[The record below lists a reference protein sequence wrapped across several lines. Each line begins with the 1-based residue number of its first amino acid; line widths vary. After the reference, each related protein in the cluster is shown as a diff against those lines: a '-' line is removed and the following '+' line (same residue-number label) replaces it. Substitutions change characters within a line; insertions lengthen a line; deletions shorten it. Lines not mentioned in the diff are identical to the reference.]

1 MEPTTNLTAEH
12 GARSRLLT
20 ILPGHGFGGRR
31 AGSGRRLGVSVALL
45 ILLVGMVQMAASL
58 LFYHAIDRQTLR
70 EDHARRV
77 AELLVVSDRVHAVA
91 AERATRIMTTQHLEV
106 EHAPRPAIPRSEDSP
121 EIAEIA
127 EHILVWEPSL
137 AGRRLHLAL
146 ESGSNGRGDLV
157 GSMALADG
165 HWLNF
170 RSRDISSVWPIALW
184 ATAMTLL
191 VTLACIGAALL
202 GLRRLTTPLHT
213 LSDAANAIARG
224 EQVPL
229 RESGAADLR
238 EIARSF
244 NDMQARIAGLED
256 DQARSFEAISHD
268 LRTPLS
274 RLKIAS
280 QFVADSDIARL
291 VNSSAEEMETMLMSL
306 QRFLRAEHLEAEPE
320 EVDLAALIG
329 GLAERADGQVAVIGP
344 AQALVTSYREPLT
357 LALDP
362 LIENALHYGTRAEI
376 TLMRAGHGWAIEIAD
391 DGPGIDE
398 AYFGKILDPFFRLD
412 DARARDTA
420 GFGLGI
426 PTAHRL
432 LERFGGALSF
442 SNAPAGGLV
451 VRVIVPLPDETEAR

>member
-1 MEPTTNLTAEH
+1 MPSRPAGPRF
-12 GARSRLLT
+12 GAHRL
-20 ILPGHGFGGRR
+20 
-31 AGSGRRLGVSVALL
+31 AGYATLL
-45 ILLVGMVQMAASL
+45 LLAIGLVQFIASI
-58 LFYHAIDRQTLR
+58 LFYEAIDRQALR
-70 EDHARRV
+70 QDHARRV
-77 AELLVVSDRVHAVA
+77 AEMLVVSDRVH
-91 AERATRIMTTQHLEV
+91 RIDPRVTARLMTSHYLDV
-106 EHAPRPAIPRSEDSP
+106 RVGPRPSVTGSGAGGTVED
-121 EIAEIA
+121 IRA
-127 EHILVWEPSL
+127 HILDWEPGLASRPLRLDIVRGERGRRDL
-137 AGRRLHLAL
+137 AG
-146 ESGSNGRGDLV
+146 
-157 GSMALADG
+157 SMQLADG
-165 HWLNF
+165 QWLDF
-170 RSRDISSVWPIALW
+170 RSRDISTGWPIVLR
-184 ATAMTLL
+184 ATAMTL
-191 VTLACIGAALL
+191 VITLFCMGAGFVALRML
-202 GLRRLTTPLHT
+202 TAPLRRL
-213 LSDAANAIARG
+213 SDAVATLHQHHG
-224 EQVPL
+224 HGPPVS
-229 RESGAADLR
+229 ESGPADLR
-238 EIARSF
+238 SLARSF

-426 PTAHRL
+426 PSAHRL